1 MQNVMSPERAAR
13 IIVSGFMGRRA
24 VIVPGFLPSLAA
36 FAMRIIPHAVLMPF
50 SGWFLKQRY

>member
-1 MQNVMSPERAAR
+1 VMSPARAAR
-13 IIVSGFMGRRA
+13 IIVSGFMGRRT

-50 SGWFLKQRY
+50 SGWLLKQRY